1 MYNGKEALGNEDQVV
16 ENGGIQH
23 LSRNGQKTILHM
35 LMLRALTREMRSPL
49 SVPLLP

>member
-23 LSRNGQKTILHM
+23 LSRNSQKTILHM
-35 LMLRALTREMRSPL
+35 LMRRALNREMWSRL

>member
-1 MYNGKEALGNEDQVV
+1 MYNGTEATGNENQVV

-23 LSRNGQKTILHM
+23 SSRNIQKTILHM